1 MKHAKFPC
9 FFNVPAGIFGPSFL
23 LVDAIVA
30 LVKKLFKRIIAPA
43 PTFPRHARRYNPR
56 KEHRMTAYGSQEM
69 SAPLLRVLM
78 RRPGASLKAADPA
91 KWHYGPTFDGARAV
105 HQYKAFADLVEK
117 SGTEIVWLEDE
128 GDGLADAM
136 FTHDPSLM
144 SDRGAIILRMG
155 KPLRAGEPALH
166 EKAYA
171 ERQIPILGRIEAPGT
186 VEGGDC
192 IWLDAK
198 TLVVGRG
205 VRTNQS
211 GIDQLSAILAPH
223 GVSVLAYDLPLWQG
237 EEACLHLMSVM
248 SPLADDLA
256 LVFAPLLPAA
266 FYQLLKARG
275 IRLIEAPADEFH
287 ASNGLSLNVLPT
299 RPHEVIMV
307 EGFPAT
313 KAAMEAAG
321 CKVETFEADALCIA
335 CEGGPTCL
343 TRPVLRRAA

>member
-1 MKHAKFPC
+1 MSGF
-9 FFNVPAGIFGPSFL
+9 
-23 LVDAIVA
+23 
-30 LVKKLFKRIIAPA
+30 
-43 PTFPRHARRYNPR
+43 
-56 KEHRMTAYGSQEM
+56 GSQDM
-69 SAPLLRVLM
+69 SAPLQRVLM
-78 RRPGASLKAADPA
+78 RRPGPSLMQADPA
-91 KWHYGPTFDGARAV
+91 RWHYGPTFDGAKAV
-105 HQYKAFADLVEK
+105 YQYRAFAQLIEQ
-117 SGTEIVWLEDE
+117 SGTEIIWLDDE

-144 SDRGAIILRMG
+144 SDHGAIILRMG
-155 KPLRAGEPALH
+155 KPLRADEPALH
-166 EKAYA
+166 ERAYA
-171 ERQIPILGRIEAPGT
+171 ARQIPILGRIDAPGT

-192 IWLDAK
+192 VWLDAR
-198 TLVVGRG
+198 TLIVGRG
-205 VRTNQS
+205 VRTNQE
-211 GIDQLSAILAPH
+211 GIDQLGALLAPH
-223 GVSVLAYDLPLWQG
+223 GVAVLGFDLPLWQG
-237 EEACLHLMSVM
+237 EEACLHLMSVI

-299 RPHEVIMV
+299 RPGEVIMV

-321 CKVETFEADALCIA
+321 CTVSTFAADALCIA

>member
-1 MKHAKFPC
+1 
-9 FFNVPAGIFGPSFL
+9 
-23 LVDAIVA
+23 
-30 LVKKLFKRIIAPA
+30 
-43 PTFPRHARRYNPR
+43 
-56 KEHRMTAYGSQEM
+56 MTPYGSQEM

-78 RRPGASLKAADPA
+78 RRPGASLRAADPA
-91 KWHYGPTFDGARAV
+91 RWHYGPTFDGARAV
-105 HQYKAFADLVEK
+105 EQYTAFARLVET
-117 SGTEIVWLEDE
+117 SGADILWLEDE

-144 SDRGAIILRMG
+144 SDYGAILLRMG
-155 KPLRAGEPALH
+155 KPLRVAETALH

-211 GIDQLSAILAPH
+211 GIEQLGALLAPH
-223 GVSVLAYDLPLWQG
+223 GVSVLGFDLPLWHG

-266 FYQLLKARG
+266 FYQLLKQRG
-275 IRLIEAPADEFH
+275 IKLIEAPADEFH

-299 RPHEVIMV
+299 RPHAVIMV
-307 EGFPAT
+307 EGFPKT

-321 CKVETFEADALCIA
+321 CTVETFEADALCIA

>member
-1 MKHAKFPC
+1 
-9 FFNVPAGIFGPSFL
+9 
-23 LVDAIVA
+23 
-30 LVKKLFKRIIAPA
+30 
-43 PTFPRHARRYNPR
+43 
-56 KEHRMTAYGSQEM
+56 MTAYGSQEM

-91 KWHYGPTFDGARAV
+91 KWHYGPTFDGTRAV

-275 IRLIEAPADEFH
+275 IRLIEAPTDEFH